1 MAAKEQ
7 LPYKQGPTEKLY
19 PRNIQLLLFILM
31 KSKIR
36 HPFLSSYSKTTSLN
50 TAEPTSFQCT
60 TQSNEQ
66 PINKCHPF
74 CDLKAFLIKFSIIS
88 LRFSF
93 YAAHTNYKISSLIS
107 QLILIY
113 SSPFIITLCRLQPQ
127 LLARSPSKAPPETGQ
142 NDNK

>member
-7 LPYKQGPTEKLY
+7 HPYKQGPTEKVY

-36 HPFLSSYSKTTSLN
+36 PPFLSSYSKTTSRN

-88 LRFSF
+88 LRHSF
-93 YAAHTNYKISSLIS
+93 YAAHTKYKISSLIS
-107 QLILIY
+107 QLILIQL
-113 SSPFIITLCRLQPQ
+113 SIHHHTLQA
-127 LLARSPSKAPPETGQ
+127 LATTTRSPSKAPPETGQ